1 MKLFKGTDEIDL
13 YYFGTAHT
21 NGDAFVVSPRRPLIK
36 LAAIANLV
44 KR

>member
-21 NGDAFVVSPRRPLIK
+21 NGDAFVVMRD
-36 LAAIANLV
+36 ADTT
-44 KR
+44 